1 MKILVVKFGG
11 TSVADPERIG
21 NAAKK
26 IAREIENG
34 FHVVAV
40 VSAMA
45 GVTNQLTDYCKAFGD
60 TTKNRD
66 FDAVL
71 ASGEQVTAGL
81 MALALQQMGVKARSC
96 QSWQIPIRSSADYSD
111 ARITN
116 VEAEKLLSI
125 LQSDTVPVVTGF
137 QGVTPEGD
145 LTTLGRGGSDTSA
158 VALAAVL
165 NAVRCDIYTDVDGV
179 YTCDPR
185 LVKQAQKLKT
195 VSYEEMLEMA
205 ALGAKVLHPRS
216 VALGMKFG
224 VPIQVLSS
232 FEAGVGS
239 DVPGTV
245 ITTEDSMIEEH
256 IISGITLSRN
266 EAKLTLA
273 QVPDKPGI
281 AAAVCQPIA
290 DAGVQVDMIVQSA
303 SADGKTTDMTLSVPR
318 GDLKRAVEALRK
330 VKDFEKLEIKT
341 AEDIAKLSL
350 AGIGVRNN
358 PKVPATM
365 FKTLSE
371 IGVNIHAISTSEV
384 RISVLI
390 DEASG
395 EKAAQALH
403 KVFIGE

>member
-11 TSVADPERIG
+11 TSVADPECIRR
-21 NAAKK
+21 AAEK
-26 IAREIENG
+26 IAREKKNG
-34 FHVVAV
+34 LQVVAV

-45 GVTNQLTDYCKAFGD
+45 GVTNELVEYCKAFGD
-60 TTKNRD
+60 TTKSRD

-81 MALALQQMGVKARSC
+81 MALALQQMGVKARSY
-96 QSWQIPIRSSADYSD
+96 QSWQIPIHSSSDHSD

-116 VEAEKLLSI
+116 VEAEKLLSV
-125 LQSDTVPVVTGF
+125 LRDDTVPVVTGF

-165 NAVRCDIYTDVDGV
+165 EAVRCDIYTDVDAV

-185 LVKQAQKLKT
+185 IVKDAQKLKT

-216 VALGMKFG
+216 VALAMKFG
-224 VPIQVLSS
+224 VALQVLSS
-232 FEAGVGS
+232 FDAAVGS
-239 DVPGTV
+239 DVPGTI

-256 IISGITLSRN
+256 LISGVTLSRN

-281 AAAVCQPIA
+281 AASVCQPIA
-290 DAGVQVDMIVQSA
+290 DAGIQVDMIVQSA
-303 SADGKTTDMTLSVPR
+303 SADGKTTDMTLSVPK

-330 VKDFEKLEIKT
+330 VSDFAKLEIKT
-341 AEDIAKLSL
+341 AEDIAKLSII
-350 AGIGVRNN
+350 GVGVRNN
-358 PKVPATM
+358 PRIPATM
-365 FKTLSE
+365 FKALSDL
-371 IGVNIHAISTSEV
+371 GVNIHAISTSEV

-395 EKAAQALH
+395 EKATQALH
-403 KVFIGE
+403 KVFIG